1 MPDVYVMQGGA
12 PAQMAYD
19 AVSRVFQEDPSN
31 LSVLLKVNTGFKG
44 PAASGLCT
52 HPEVVRGLIRFFKER
67 NTRKI
72 YVGDSSI
79 VGVDSVEAL
88 KAAGIWDVCAEEG
101 VECLNLDESGMRL
114 QEIPDPIMVPHL
126 KMSNL
131 PFEVDRVISVPVMKT
146 HMYAGVTLSIKN
158 MKGCLFQKD
167 KTRLHRINQAPPDIH
182 KGKCLDYGIVDL
194 TKVCYPDY
202 VVIDGVVAME
212 GFGPSGG
219 TRVDMGV
226 VLSSKDAV
234 SADLAAIQLMGMA
247 VDAVPHL
254 NLVRENRGVAVED
267 IHVHPAD
274 YLKWARRFQ
283 LASEHDLH
291 LNYPNPKVVDRGA
304 CSACHAAMVQFFRYH
319 HQEYEN
325 GPEATLVFGGDATET
340 DCQGGRVVLVGNCTA
355 KLRSEGRAFCKG
367 CPPVPSQI
375 ARTINAGET
384 LDD

>member
-1 MPDVYVMQGGA
+1 MSDVYVFQGGK

-19 AVSRVFQEDPSN
+19 AISRIFKEDPSD

-52 HPEVVRGLIRFFKER
+52 HPEVVRGLIRFFVER
-67 NTRKI
+67 NTKKL

-88 KAAGIWDVCAEEG
+88 KSAGIWDVCQEEG
-101 VECLNLDESGMRL
+101 VECLNLDDSGMEE
-114 QEIPDPIMVPHL
+114 QEIPNSVMVSRL
-126 KMSNL
+126 KMSRL
-131 PFEVDRVISVPVMKT
+131 PFQVDRVISVPVMKT

-167 KTRLHRINQAPPDIH
+167 KTRLHRINQAPPDIR

-194 TKVCYPDY
+194 MKVCYPDY

-219 TRVDMGV
+219 TPVGMNV
-226 VLSSKDAV
+226 VLSSKDAL
-234 SADLAAIQLMGMA
+234 SADLTAIQLMGMEI
-247 VDAVPHL
+247 DAVPHL
-254 NLVRENRGVAVED
+254 NLMRESRGLNTSD
-267 IHVHPAD
+267 ISVHPTD
-274 YLKWARRFQ
+274 YLQWSRRFQ

-291 LNYPNPKVVDRGA
+291 LHYPNPKIVDRGA

-325 GPEATLVFGGDATET
+325 GPETTLVFGGDAKIE
-340 DCQGGRVVLVGNCTA
+340 DCTGGRVVLVGNCTA
-355 KLRSEGRAFCKG
+355 KLRGEGRAFCKG

-375 ARTINAGET
+375 ARTIDAGVT